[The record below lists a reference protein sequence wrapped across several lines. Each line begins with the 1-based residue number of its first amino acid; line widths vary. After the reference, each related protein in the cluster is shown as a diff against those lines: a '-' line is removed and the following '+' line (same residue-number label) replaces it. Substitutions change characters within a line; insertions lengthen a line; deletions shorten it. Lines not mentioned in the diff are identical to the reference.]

1 MLVGGV
7 ASSWLSL
14 AFSVTM
20 SDDAANRGATVP
32 LHTHRIRSGGGG
44 GGENDDADE
53 R

>member
-7 ASSWLSL
+7 ASSWFAPAL
-14 AFSVTM
+14 SVTM

>member
-7 ASSWLSL
+7 ASSWFAPAL
-14 AFSVTM
+14 SVTM

-44 GGENDDADE
+44 ENDDADE